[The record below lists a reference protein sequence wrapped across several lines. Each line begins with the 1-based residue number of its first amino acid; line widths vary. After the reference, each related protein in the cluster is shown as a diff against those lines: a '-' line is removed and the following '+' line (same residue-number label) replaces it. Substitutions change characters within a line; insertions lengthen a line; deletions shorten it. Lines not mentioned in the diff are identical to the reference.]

1 MKVSLVFLAFSL
13 VFLFL
18 INSGSYAVESSEM
31 PVSINNPST
40 KFLLTKNDVKQDWI
54 IGNIRE
60 PEMPEA
66 YKEYNVYTNL
76 QQGFQISSTE
86 NKNVISGFMQLLEFP
101 NKQDSQSFFD
111 ISFKKNNLDFDL
123 KPAIND
129 EFAYCAFV
137 VKEAKSNESS
147 FLQCVKENRVFRIL
161 VEQTGKEIVDESGDI
176 LHSGYVA
183 EKFGNMILDKFNDSD
198 VQIKSEETEH
208 KIPGWI
214 QNTAKWWSEG
224 SIGDSDF
231 VTGIQFLIN
240 QGIMKIPPTAQGT
253 DTGTGEIPDWI
264 KNNAGWWADG
274 LISNE
279 DFISGI
285 KFLVESQIIRV

>member
-1 MKVSLVFLAFSL
+1 MKVYLGFLAFNL

-40 KFLLTKNDVKQDWI
+40 KYLLTKNDVKQDWI
-54 IGNIRE
+54 IGNILE
-60 PEMPEA
+60 PEMPDA
-66 YKEYNVYTNL
+66 YKEYNAYTNL
-76 QQGFQISSTE
+76 QQKFHISSTE
-86 NKNVISGFMQLLEFP
+86 NNNVISGWIQLLEFP

-111 ISFKKNNLDFDL
+111 ISFKKNNLDYDL

-129 EFAYCAFV
+129 ETAYCAFV
-137 VKEAKSNESS
+137 VKEAKRGESS
-147 FLQCVKENRVFRIL
+147 FLQCIKENRVLRIM
-161 VEQTGKEIVDESGDI
+161 VEQIGEEIVDESGDI

-183 EKFGNMILDKFNDSD
+183 EKFGNMILYKFNDSD
-198 VQIKSEETEH
+198 VQIKSEEMEH

-214 QNTAKWWSEG
+214 QNNAKWWSEG